1 MTFPAPR
8 FPSTKQLRGKL
19 SKIRS
24 EVLGPGAMDG
34 SPEPEPLS
42 PAYDLTG
49 ACAEEEDL
57 QGEEEGE
64 VRDLS
69 AWRVSVPRL
78 EPRTD
83 PATGKAAFVFII
95 QVQRIDKTSTRAQGE
110 DLEWTVERQFQAGVL
125 CKMMSYYYH
134 LVQEFYSLHA
144 ALVQYHGGFEDIKLP
159 SRGKLF
165 GGQRG
170 LDVLQS
176 KQEPFQE
183 FLVKLLQVG
192 E

>member
-1 MTFPAPR
+1 MLFPAHR

-42 PAYDLTG
+42 PAYDMTG
-49 ACAEEEDL
+49 ACAEEEDTAA
-57 QGEEEGE
+57 EEEGE

-83 PATGKAAFVFII
+83 PVTGKAAFVFII
-95 QVQRIDKTSTRAQGE
+95 QVQRIDRTSTRATGE
-110 DLEWTVERQFQAGVL
+110 DLEWTVERQFQVSV
-125 CKMMSYYYH
+125 MSC
-134 LVQEFYSLHA
+134 E
-144 ALVQYHGGFEDIKLP
+144 
-159 SRGKLF
+159 
-165 GGQRG
+165 
-170 LDVLQS
+170 
-176 KQEPFQE
+176 
-183 FLVKLLQVG
+183 
-192 E
+192 

>member
-1 MTFPAPR
+1 MFPLAR